1 MDPLVVFLFII
12 ILITIFTAKFHVPPF
27 LTLTGAALLFG
38 FLTGMGNTTVP
49 VITEGMG
56 KIFALL
62 GIPIFSGA
70 VIAMV
75 LRNTGGIERIT
86 SDVKRVVRLP
96 LLASGI
102 GGYLLSLPLMCCLTS
117 FIVIS
122 PVIEH
127 PSFSGKHKRQ
137 LLYMAAFG
145 SIISFVLL
153 YPLPVAYSVVSNT
166 GITNFDPLI
175 YTTVAFPLSLALLVF
190 AYLFF
195 RRTKLPDSDKAV
207 ESEVLDKN
215 TEIVRWKAW
224 APIIVPFLLIGAGFV
239 SEPLRILGNINI
251 ALFAGAITAIIIAGD
266 KRLYSIE
273 KGTKNAGIIMFDLC
287 GAGGLGYII
296 AAGSFASQIYDGI
309 SGIIPAVL
317 LQFILASLIQTAQ
330 GSRVVTAVVTSTI
343 IGKNG
348 LIEYLP
354 PVSLMLMIAAGTL
367 IFSYISDPYFWL
379 VKRTTGDDLITVL
392 KNYSLP
398 QACAGI
404 FILIVA
410 LAVSGL

>member
-1 MDPLVVFLFII
+1 MDPLVVFLLIL

-38 FLTGMGNTTVP
+38 FLTGMGDMTVS
-49 VITEGMG
+49 VITKGMG
-56 KIFALL
+56 QVFALL

-75 LRNTGGIERIT
+75 LRNTGGIERII

-96 LLASGI
+96 LLSSGI

-127 PSFSGKHKRQ
+127 PRFSGKHKRRM
-137 LLYMAAFG
+137 LYMAAFG

-166 GITNFDPLI
+166 GITDFDPLT
-175 YTTVAFPLSLALLVF
+175 YTAVAFPLSLAVLAF

-195 RRTKLPDSDKAV
+195 RRTTLPDSNEATESGVYDKKTQLV
-207 ESEVLDKN
+207 S
-215 TEIVRWKAW
+215 WKAW
-224 APIIVPFLLIGAGFV
+224 APIIVPFMLIVVGH
-239 SEPLRILGNINI
+239 SQEPLRILSNINI

-296 AAGSFASQIYDGI
+296 AAGSFASQIYAGI
-309 SGIIPAVL
+309 SGIVPAL
-317 LQFILASLIQTAQ
+317 LLPFILAALIQTAQ
-330 GSRVVTAVVTSTI
+330 GSRVVTAVITSAI

-354 PVSLMLMIAAGTL
+354 PLSLMLMVAAGTL
-367 IFSYISDPYFWL
+367 IFSNISDPYFWL
-379 VKRTTGDDLITVL
+379 VKRSTGDNLVTVL

-404 FILIVA
+404 FILIIA
-410 LAVSGL
+410 LAISFL